1 MSSTRRTIAT
11 ALMALAA
18 TAPVA
23 AAQPLLTERGY
34 ESNYTRGYVRGYV
47 PQKHQAAEVRGYVR
61 GYVPQKHQAAE
72 VTSRA
77 PDVRTVVVHQPTGFD
92 WLDAAIGAAVAA
104 GVLGLSGA
112 AVLIVRRSPDDA
124 GAPLGAH

>member
-1 MSSTRRTIAT
+1 MSNTRRTIAS
-11 ALMALAA
+11 ALVALAA

-34 ESNYTRGYVRGYV
+34 ESNSTRGYVRGYV
-47 PQKHQAAEVRGYVR
+47 PQKHQAAEI
-61 GYVPQKHQAAE
+61 
-72 VTSRA
+72 TSRA
-77 PDVRTVVVHQPTGFD
+77 PDVRTVVVQQPTGFD

-112 AVLIVRRSPDDA
+112 ALLIVRRSPDDA

>member
-1 MSSTRRTIAT
+1 MPSTRRTIAT

-23 AAQPLLTERGY
+23 AAHPLQTERAHA
-34 ESNYTRGYVRGYV
+34 SNYVRGYV
-47 PQKHQAAEVRGYVR
+47 RS
-61 GYVPQKHQAAE
+61 YVPQKYQTAE
-72 VTSRA
+72 VTSQRGALPATPSA
-77 PDVRTVVVHQPTGFD
+77 PSVRTVVVQQPTGFD

-124 GAPLGAH
+124 RAPLGAH

>member
-1 MSSTRRTIAT
+1 MPSTRRTIAT

-34 ESNYTRGYVRGYV
+34 ESNLTRGYVRGYV
-47 PQKHQAAEVRGYVR
+47 PQKY
-61 GYVPQKHQAAE
+61 QAAE
-72 VTSRA
+72 VTPQRGALPATPSA
-77 PDVRTVVVHQPTGFD
+77 ADVRTVVVQQPTGFD

-112 AVLIVRRSPDDA
+112 AVVIVRRSPSDA